1 MKLLKYIYTFA
12 AVAML
17 ASCSDNDEPMPAD
30 ADDNFITA
38 FSLTKDGQTYTA
50 EINGEDMT
58 ITVPYTVDLDGAAAS
73 VTYTPSAKILPDPAT
88 VHDWNNERVFRVVS
102 YSGKSREY
110 TYILNRAD
118 ISQQGDV
125 TLATQSEIN
134 AFRETGINVIEGNL
148 TIGSENGEDVTD
160 LSPLSDL
167 KEVKGTVIILNSFK
181 GNDLTGIDLIQSIGG
196 LQIGTAE
203 TPSTSP
209 IEVVTIHKATE
220 MTGSIEIVNNNISMV
235 IAEKLVTVNG
245 NISVTSSALQS
256 LQFESLTSIGCD
268 FAIDGLNRAGIT
280 NFSLPLLSSVV
291 GEISVT
297 LCPNLATF
305 MFPKLQTVGS
315 IGLEKVP
322 FSFETL
328 NLPELTEVNGDF
340 ILTSFFA
347 FQPIGSSYDFN
358 TVLTKI
364 DGLTK
369 LTKIGGTFRLED
381 FAGLETLPDFSHAA
395 IHAIYLSR
403 CPKLPSSINLSSS
416 SFLTKDGIPAWVYM
430 SNVPTTAIVGQTD
443 MDCDFI
449 LLNNKYTFQNVS
461 KIGSLVVSGE
471 QNETYG
477 FSEIYRDLNIK
488 TSGTLSFPNLTRV
501 GRYMLIDGI
510 VDLDFPK
517 LQEVVGE
524 VYMPKKTKIWKFPE
538 LTSVCA
544 TSTNFDNIAYLSLLE
559 PTSNDI
565 AGLKAGW
572 GLYMELGDN
581 ETVNLDKLRYI
592 GGRGWH
598 CNLYY
603 SKKSWTS
610 FGLPTLT
617 TVKGTMEIL
626 SLPTADAKLSQ
637 MTFPALTS
645 ADKVFIKN
653 FKKLSDF
660 STFAGLFKNNSIKSA
675 DDWTVQYCGYN
686 PTYQDMVNGKYTK

>member
-1 MKLLKYIYTFA
+1 MKLFKYIYILA

-17 ASCSDNDEPMPAD
+17 ASCSDNDELMPVD

-50 EINGEDMT
+50 EINGEEMT
-58 ITVPYTVDLDGAAAS
+58 ITVPYTVDFDGATAS

-110 TYILNRAD
+110 TYLLNRAD
-118 ISQQGDV
+118 ISQQDDV
-125 TLATQSEIN
+125 TLATQAEI
-134 AFRETGINVIEGNL
+134 ETFGESGINVVEGNL
-148 TIGSENGEDVTD
+148 IIGSESGEDITD
-160 LSPLSDL
+160 LNALSTL

-181 GNDLTGIDLIQSIGG
+181 GNDLTGIDQLRVMGG

-220 MTGSIEIVNNNISMV
+220 MAGGIEIVNNNTSMV
-235 IAEKLVTVNG
+235 IAEKLETING

-256 LQFESLTSIGCD
+256 MQFESLTSIGGD
-268 FAIDGLNRAGIT
+268 LAIAGLNKAGIT
-280 NFSLPLLSSVV
+280 NFTMPLLSSV
-291 GEISVT
+291 GGKISVT

-305 MFPKLQTVGS
+305 IFPKLQTAGS

-322 FSFETL
+322 FSFESL
-328 NLPELTEVNGDF
+328 SLPELTEVNGDF

-403 CPKLPSSINLSSS
+403 CPKLPSSINLSAS
-416 SFLTKDGIPAWVYM
+416 SFLMEDGNPAWVYM
-430 SNVPTTAIVGQTD
+430 NNVATTAIVGQTD

-461 KIGSLVVSGE
+461 KIGSLIVSGG
-471 QNETYG
+471 QNETYT

-488 TSGTLSFPNLTRV
+488 TSGTLSFPNLGRV
-501 GRYMLIDGI
+501 GRYMLVDGI

-517 LQEVVGE
+517 LKEIVGE
-524 VYMPKKTKIWKFPE
+524 VYIPKKTKIWKFPE

-544 TSTNFDNIAYLSLLE
+544 TSTNFDNITYLSLLE
-559 PTSNDI
+559 PTSDEI
-565 AGLKAGW
+565 SGLKAGW

-581 ETVNLDKLRYI
+581 ETVNLDKLQYI
-592 GGRGWH
+592 GGCGWY

-603 SKKSWTS
+603 SNKSWTS

-617 TVKGTMEIL
+617 TVKGTMEIV
-626 SLPTADAKLSQ
+626 SLPNADAKLSQ

-675 DDWTVQYCGYN
+675 DDWTVQYCGSN

>member
-1 MKLLKYIYTFA
+1 MKLLKYIYTLA

-17 ASCSDNDEPMPAD
+17 ASCSDSDEPMPAD

-58 ITVPYTVDLDGAAAS
+58 ITVPYTVDLDGATAS

-110 TYILNRAD
+110 TYLLNRAD

-125 TLATQSEIN
+125 TLSTQSEIES
-134 AFRETGINVIEGNL
+134 FGESGINVVEGNL
-148 TIGSENGEDVTD
+148 IIGSESGEEITD
-160 LSPLSDL
+160 LTALSTL
-167 KEVKGTVIILNSFK
+167 KEVKGTVVILNSFK
-181 GNDLTGIDLIQSIGG
+181 GNDLTGIDQLRVMGG
-196 LQIGTAE
+196 LQIGTSE

-220 MTGSIEIVNNNISMV
+220 MTGGIEIVNNNTSMV
-235 IAEKLVTVNG
+235 IAEKLETVDG

-256 LQFESLTSIGCD
+256 MQFESLTSIGGD
-268 FAIDGLNRAGIT
+268 LAIDGLNKAGIT
-280 NFSLPLLSSVV
+280 NFTMPLLSSVV
-291 GEISVT
+291 GGISVT

-305 MFPKLQTVGS
+305 IFPKLQTVGS

-328 NLPELTEVNGDF
+328 SLPELTEVSGDF

-347 FQPIGSSYDFN
+347 YQPIGSSYDFN

-381 FAGLETLPDFSHAA
+381 FAGLETLPDFSHIA
-395 IHAIYLSR
+395 IHAIYLFR
-403 CPKLPSSINLSSS
+403 CPKLPSSINLSAS
-416 SFLTKDGIPAWVYM
+416 SFLMENSTPASVYM
-430 SNVPTTAIVGQTD
+430 NNVPTTTIVGQSE
-443 MDCDFI
+443 MNCDFI
-449 LLNNKYTFQNVS
+449 LLGDTYTFQNAD
-461 KIGSLVVSGE
+461 KIGSLVVSGG
-471 QNETYG
+471 QNETYT

-488 TSGTLSFPNLTRV
+488 TSGTLSFPNLTRI
-501 GRYMLIDGI
+501 GRYMLVDGV

-517 LQEVVGE
+517 LKEIVGE
-524 VYMPKKTKIWKFPE
+524 VYVPQKTKVWKFPE
-538 LTSVCA
+538 LTSICA
-544 TSTNFDNIAYLSLLE
+544 TASNYDNITYLSLLE
-559 PTSNDI
+559 PTSYDI

-581 ETVNLDKLRYI
+581 ETVNLDKLQYI
-592 GGRGWH
+592 GGIGWH

-603 SKKSWTS
+603 STKSWTS
-610 FGLPTLT
+610 FGLPALK
-617 TVKGTMEIL
+617 TVNGTMEIV
-626 SLPTADAKLSQ
+626 SLPNADAKLSELI
-637 MTFPALTS
+637 FPALTS

-653 FKKLSDF
+653 FKKLNDF
-660 STFAGLFKNNSIKSA
+660 STFSSLFKNNLIKSA
-675 DDWTVQYCGYN
+675 DDWIVLYCGYN
-686 PTYQDMVNGKYTK
+686 PTYQDMVDGKYSK

>member
-1 MKLLKYIYTFA
+1 MKLLKYIYSLT

-17 ASCSDNDEPMPAD
+17 ASCSDSDEPIPAD

-38 FSLTKDGQTYTA
+38 FTLAKDGQTYTA

-58 ITVPYTVDLDGAAAS
+58 ITVPYTVDLDGATAS
-73 VTYTPSAKILPDPAT
+73 MTYTPSAKILPDPAT

-110 TYILNRAD
+110 TYLLNRAD
-118 ISQQGDV
+118 ISQLGDV
-125 TLATQSEIN
+125 TLASQSEIV
-134 AFRETGINVIEGNL
+134 AFGESGINVVEGNL
-148 TIGSENGEDVTD
+148 IIGSESGEEITD
-160 LSPLSDL
+160 LAALSPL

-181 GNDLTGIDLIQSIGG
+181 GNDLTGIDQLRVMGG
-196 LQIGTAE
+196 LQMGTSE

-220 MTGSIEIVNNNISMV
+220 MTGGIEIVNNNTSMV
-235 IAEKLVTVNG
+235 IAEKLETVNG
-245 NISVTSSALQS
+245 NISVASSALQS
-256 LQFESLTSIGCD
+256 LQFESLTSIGGD
-268 FAIDGLNRAGIT
+268 LAIDGLNKAGIT
-280 NFSLPLLSSVV
+280 NFTVPLLSSV
-291 GEISVT
+291 GGGISVT

-305 MFPKLQTVGS
+305 TFPKLQTVGS

-322 FSFETL
+322 FSFDTL
-328 NLPELTEVNGDF
+328 SLPELTEVSGDF

-358 TVLTKI
+358 TALTKI

-381 FAGLETLPDFSHAA
+381 FAGLGTLPDFSHAA

-403 CPKLPSSINLSSS
+403 CPKLPSCINLNAS
-416 SFLTKDGIPAWVYM
+416 SFLTENSTPAYVYM
-430 SNVPTTAIVGQTD
+430 NNVPTTSIVGQAE

-449 LLNNKYTFQNVS
+449 LLGNAYTFQNVS
-461 KIGSLVVSGE
+461 KIGSLVVSEG
-471 QNETYG
+471 QNETYS

-488 TSGTLSFPNLTRV
+488 TSSTLSFPNLTRI
-501 GRYMLIDGI
+501 GRYMLVDGI
-510 VDLDFPK
+510 VELDFPK
-517 LQEVVGE
+517 LKEIVGE
-524 VYMPKKTKIWKFPE
+524 VYMPKKTKVWKFPE

-544 TSTNFDNIAYLSLLE
+544 TATNFDNIAYLSLLE
-559 PTSNDI
+559 PTSYDI
-565 AGLKAGW
+565 DGLKAGW

-581 ETVNLDKLRYI
+581 ETFNLDKLQFI
-592 GGRGWH
+592 GGNGWH

-610 FGLPTLT
+610 FGLPALK
-617 TVKGTMEIL
+617 TVKGTMEIV
-626 SLPTADAKLSQ
+626 SLPNTDAKLSEL
-637 MTFPALTS
+637 TFPALSS

-653 FKKLSDF
+653 FKKLNDF
-660 STFAGLFKNNSIKSA
+660 STFSTLFKNNSIKSA
-675 DDWTVQYCGYN
+675 DDWTVQYCSYN
-686 PTYQDMVNGKYTK
+686 PTYQDMINGKYTK